1 MVGWTLGFD
10 ETNDFGSFSGYLVK
24 RRDDDGKTIVLFF
37 ATPRRRRQM
46 SSDVVRCRLTR
57 QTSSSSSDEV
67 STSSVLTQHIHTVYP
82 YKVTVFH
89 TVNSNGNVGDD
100 CSLRIVIHSRARVRA
115 LLKHERAAALGG

>member
-37 ATPRRRRQM
+37 ATPRRRRLT
-46 SSDVVRCRLTR
+46 SSDVVRCR
-57 QTSSSSSDEV
+57 QTSSSDEV

-100 CSLRIVIHSRARVRA
+100 CSLRIVIHSRARARA